1 LTPARLVDTVGTAE
15 MTTRWI
21 GAEALA
27 LRPPGP
33 SPWKPRAGVGIA
45 AVFTGLHGIAVAPR
59 SSRNDSLV
67 AAAPTIQADL
77 GYALTR
83 NLRATVGASAL
94 FPLRYSTI
102 VFAGQDVG
110 TYGRVL
116 VVGSLGV
123 EAVIP

>member
-1 LTPARLVDTVGTAE
+1 MART

-21 GAEALA
+21 GGEALV
-27 LRPPGP
+27 LRPPGT
-33 SPWKPRAGVGIA
+33 SPWKPKAGVGLA

-59 SSRNDSLV
+59 PSRNDSLV
-67 AAAPTIQADL
+67 AAAPTVHADL
-77 GYALTR
+77 GYALMR
-83 NLRATVGASAL
+83 HLHATLGATAL
-94 FPLRYSTI
+94 IPLRYSTI
-102 VFAGQDVG
+102 VFSGQDVG